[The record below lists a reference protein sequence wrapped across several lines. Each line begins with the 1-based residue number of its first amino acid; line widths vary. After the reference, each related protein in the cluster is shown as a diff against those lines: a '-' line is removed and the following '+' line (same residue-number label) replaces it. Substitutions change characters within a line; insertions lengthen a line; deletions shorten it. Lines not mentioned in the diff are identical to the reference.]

1 MRRCGW
7 AGCGSRVGEAS
18 EGCWVGVV
26 MWRLV
31 GGARCILGGAVGRS
45 RWLEHV
51 WESVGGAAVAG
62 GRGGR
67 DGEAVGGL
75 RAAGVGG
82 GIFGQHVVWVARDGG
97 ACRNHDGSRQR
108 ASLRR

>member
-1 MRRCGW
+1 
-7 AGCGSRVGEAS
+7 
-18 EGCWVGVV
+18 

-31 GGARCILGGAVGRS
+31 GGARCIMRGVVGRS
-45 RWLEHV
+45 RWLEQV

-82 GIFGQHVVWVARDGG
+82 GIFGQHVAWPVRGVVGRQLHHF
-97 ACRNHDGSRQR
+97 RSREREQR
-108 ASLRR
+108 RSCVNFDSG